1 LKRAAAFLLP
11 LFLGCKEEPTVPLVR
26 LVDRHRLARFSSD
39 GSVVLYFR
47 QDERPEGDNTLRRVN
62 LASGADDVL
71 TQAVIVGLDIH
82 PTQNMVLFSA
92 FAEGETEPALWL
104 MGLDG
109 SGLRRVT
116 QSGAGH
122 RWPSFSVDGTR
133 VAWEVRS
140 SGQQGLDTVRTLW
153 IGDWLDT
160 TIANG
165 RAIAPG
171 VRSGWSPDGG
181 ALAVEA
187 RRPGDE
193 RPRIILVV
201 DTSGAV
207 LDTIGFGT
215 EPAWSP
221 DGSTIAYLA
230 EQAIDRGCLGV
241 CFVDATGG
249 DPRPLSTEQL
259 TYGGS
264 WSRDGLEFVYS
275 RRMREYVLAGSGAGD
290 ITVEEARLWIRT
302 LATGAERQVT
312 F

>member
-1 LKRAAAFLLP
+1 M
-11 LFLGCKEEPTVPLVR
+11 PLVR

-39 GSVVLYFR
+39 GSLVLYFR
-47 QDERPEGDNTLRRVN
+47 QDERPDGDNALRRVA
-62 LASGADDVL
+62 LASGIDDVL
-71 TQAVIVGLDIH
+71 TQAVIIGLDIH
-82 PTQNMVLFSA
+82 PTQNVVLFSA
-92 FAEGETEPALWL
+92 FAQGESEPALWL

-116 QSGAGH
+116 APGAGH
-122 RWPSFSVDGTR
+122 RWPSFSADGTR
-133 VAWEVRS
+133 VSWEVRP

-153 IGDWLDT
+153 IGDWADS
-160 TIANG
+160 TIANA
-165 RAIAPG
+165 RSIAPG
-171 VRSGWSPDGG
+171 VRSAWSPDGG

-193 RPRIILVV
+193 RPRLILVI
-201 DTSGAV
+201 DSSGAV

-221 DGSTIAYLA
+221 DGLTIAYLA
-230 EQAIDRGCLGV
+230 EQAVDRGCLGV

-249 DPRPLSTEQL
+249 DPIPLSTEQL

-275 RRMREYVLAGSGAGD
+275 RRMREYVLSGSGAGD